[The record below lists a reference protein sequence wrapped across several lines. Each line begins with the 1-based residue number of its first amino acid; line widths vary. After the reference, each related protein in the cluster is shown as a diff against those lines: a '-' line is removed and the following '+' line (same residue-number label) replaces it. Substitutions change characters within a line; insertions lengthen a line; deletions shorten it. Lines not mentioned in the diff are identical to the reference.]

1 MIPNAL
7 HEPFYAV
14 RLLSFVFIAYVTH
27 THARVE

>member
-14 RLLSFVFIAYVTH
+14 RLLSFAFIMYI
-27 THARVE
+27 